1 MAQSSINSS
10 ELIST
15 VNELA
20 KERRVNK
27 DVLFSAIEAALIS
40 AYKKNYGKGANVR
53 ASIDRDKG
61 EIEVLS
67 RKTVVEEVT
76 DPQSEMTLQEARD
89 IDRRY
94 EVGDLVE
101 VPVSPRDFG
110 RIAAQTAKQ
119 VVVQHL
125 REAERGVIYDE
136 YSQKENEILTAI
148 VKMVENRN
156 VYVELGRTEG
166 VIEPNQQM
174 PGEELA
180 PNDRIKVYVLEVS
193 RQGRGPQVYVSRT
206 HPGLVKRL
214 FELEVPELVSGVVQ
228 IKAIAREA
236 GFRTKMAVFSTDPL
250 IDAVGSCVGPRGMR
264 VENVVS
270 ELKTEKIDI
279 IKWSS
284 DPAEYIANALNPARV
299 ISVFTADGEKSARVI
314 VPDNQLSLAIG
325 KEGQNARLAAKLT
338 GWKIDI
344 KSQSQVEQMIAEGE
358 LAAQEDTVA
367 DDGFD
372 LDAAVDMDMDAA
384 DLDAFDVPDP
394 GEDDLGGEA

>member
-40 AYKKNYGKGANVR
+40 AYKKNYGKSANVR

-148 VKMVENRN
+148 VQRVENRN

-166 VIEPNQQM
+166 IIEPNQQM
-174 PGEELA
+174 PNEELSI
-180 PNDRIKVYVLEVS
+180 NDRIKVYVLEVS

-344 KSQSQVEQMIAEGE
+344 KSQSQVEQMIADGE
-358 LAAQEDTVA
+358 LAAEEDTVA

-372 LDAAVDMDMDAA
+372 LDAAVESE
-384 DLDAFDVPDP
+384 DLFDLGDIEGLE
-394 GEDDLGGEA
+394 GESDLGGEA

>member
-40 AYKKNYGKGANVR
+40 AYKKNYGKNANVR
-53 ASIDRDKG
+53 ATIDREKG

-76 DPQSEMTLQEARD
+76 DPQSEMTLQEARE

-148 VKMVENRN
+148 VQLVENRN

-166 VIEPNQQM
+166 IIEPNQQM
-174 PGEELA
+174 PNEELSI
-180 PNDRIKVYVLEVS
+180 NDRIKVYVLEVS

-236 GFRTKMAVFSTDPL
+236 GYRTKMAVFSTDPL

-264 VENVVS
+264 VENVVA

>member
-1 MAQSSINSS
+1 M
-10 ELIST
+10 
-15 VNELA
+15 
-20 KERRVNK
+20 
-27 DVLFSAIEAALIS
+27 
-40 AYKKNYGKGANVR
+40 
-53 ASIDRDKG
+53 
-61 EIEVLS
+61 
-67 RKTVVEEVT
+67 T
-76 DPQSEMTLQEARD
+76 DPQSEMTLQEARE

-101 VPVSPRDFG
+101 VPVTPRDFG

-119 VVVQHL
+119 VIVQHL

-148 VKMVENRN
+148 VQRVENRS

-174 PGEELA
+174 PNEELA

-264 VENVVS
+264 VENVVA

-372 LDAAVDMDMDAA
+372 LDSAVGQEEAFDAA
-384 DLDAFDVPDP
+384 GLDAFADEA
-394 GEDDLGGEA
+394 GLGGDL

>member
-148 VKMVENRN
+148 VQRVENRN

-166 VIEPNQQM
+166 IIEPNQQM
-174 PGEELA
+174 PNEELSI
-180 PNDRIKVYVLEVS
+180 NDRIKVYVLEVS

>member
-1 MAQSSINSS
+1 MTNGGIDSG
-10 ELIST
+10 ELIRA
-15 VNELA
+15 VNDLS

-40 AYKKNYGKGANVR
+40 AYKKNYGKTANVR

-76 DPQSEMTLQEARD
+76 DSQCEMTLQEARE

-94 EVGDLVE
+94 ELGDLVE
-101 VPVSPRDFG
+101 VPVTPRDFG

-148 VKMVENRN
+148 VQRVENRN

-180 PNDRIKVYVLEVS
+180 QNDRIKVYVLEVS

-250 IDAVGSCVGPRGMR
+250 IDAVGSCVGPRGLR
-264 VENVVS
+264 VENVVN

-299 ISVFTADGEKSARVI
+299 ISVFTAEGEKSARVI

-358 LAAQEDTVA
+358 LVGEEDVLA

-372 LDAAVDMDMDAA
+372 LDEAAEMASALDDIEGDA
-384 DLDAFDVPDP
+384 PQ
-394 GEDDLGGEA
+394 GGEA

>member
-148 VKMVENRN
+148 VQRVENRN

-166 VIEPNQQM
+166 IIEPNQQM
-174 PGEELA
+174 PNEELSI
-180 PNDRIKVYVLEVS
+180 NDRIKVYVLEVS

-214 FELEVPELVSGVVQ
+214 FEQEVPELVSGVVQ

-344 KSQSQVEQMIAEGE
+344 KSQSQVEQMIADGE
-358 LAAQEDTVA
+358 LAAEEDTVA

-372 LDAAVDMDMDAA
+372 LDAAVESE
-384 DLDAFDVPDP
+384 DLFDLGDIEGLE
-394 GEDDLGGEA
+394 GESDLGGEA

>member
-1 MAQSSINSS
+1 MANGGIDSG
-10 ELIST
+10 EFISALDA
-15 VNELA
+15 LA
-20 KERRVNK
+20 KERRINK

-40 AYKKNYGKGANVR
+40 AYKKNFGKTANVR
-53 ASIDRDKG
+53 ASIDREKG
-61 EIEVLS
+61 TVEVLS
-67 RKTVVEEVT
+67 RKIVVEEVG
-76 DPQSEMTLQEARD
+76 DPLCEMTLSDARE

-101 VPVSPRDFG
+101 VPVTPRNFG

-148 VKMVENRN
+148 VQRVENRQ

-174 PGEELA
+174 PGEELSI
-180 PNDRIKVYVLEVS
+180 NDRIKVYVLEVS
-193 RQGRGPQVYVSRT
+193 RMGRGPQVFVSRT

-214 FELEVPELVSGVVQ
+214 FEIEVPELVTGVVQ

-236 GFRTKMAVFSTDPL
+236 GFRTKMAVFSTDPQ

-264 VENVVS
+264 VENVVA

-279 IKWSS
+279 IKWSA

-299 ISVFTADGEKSARVI
+299 ISVFTAENEKSARVI

-344 KSQSQVEQMIAEGE
+344 KSQSQVEE
-358 LAAQEDTVA
+358 LMQAAPFEEEEEPA
-367 DDGFD
+367 PDDIDLDDVNLDDFD
-372 LDAAVDMDMDAA
+372 LGD
-384 DLDAFDVPDP
+384 
-394 GEDDLGGEA
+394 GEI